1 MYFSS
6 CRFYI
11 TVIDLQEEL
20 AFALEMLGV
29 YEEALIQYD
38 ELEAM
43 FTQFIKNSSLTGTK
57 ISTKNKN

>member
-6 CRFYI
+6 YRFYI

-57 ISTKNKN
+57 ISTKN